1 MKQEIKNPLKIPR
14 FFYLRATRTK
24 FMKKTLQLLAAG
36 LLLTLTTVNAG
47 VPTLVQRYRMPVN
60 VTSDDYIAKTI
71 ILKVKDQYRS
81 ACTNEQINIAAVQ
94 RILSAADQ
102 VSLGKIFPRH
112 LKPARLTNEYEI
124 GRAHV

>member
-47 VPTLVQRYRMPVN
+47 VPTLVQRYRMPASAC
-60 VTSDDYIAKTI
+60 TKEYIAKTI
-71 ILKVKDQYRS
+71 ILKVKENGWSD
-81 ACTNEQINIAAVQ
+81 IW
-94 RILSAADQ
+94 
-102 VSLGKIFPRH
+102 SLPIQEVV
-112 LKPARLTNEYEI
+112 N
-124 GRAHV
+124 